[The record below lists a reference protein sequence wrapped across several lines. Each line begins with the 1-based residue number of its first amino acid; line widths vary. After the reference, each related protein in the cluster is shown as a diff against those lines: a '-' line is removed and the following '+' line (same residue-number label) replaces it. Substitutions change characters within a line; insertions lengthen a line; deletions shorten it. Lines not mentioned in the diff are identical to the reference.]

1 VRLVSSFLRLFSVAA
16 LLLTLAFLGSG
27 GAGAEDDDAQAASVE
42 EEVAPGELPTIDIV
56 GPEADDSAASAMEPA
71 ELTATPAPAP
81 LPEMNLRPLTRG
93 VSLGPLRYH
102 DDFSDPTHGLFA
114 SSIRRDSSE
123 QSYSGG
129 QYQVRLVAQSAAGG
143 GLFALVLGQTFTD
156 VAVEATGRIVRSSG
170 ESRFGIGLRFS
181 QGVGNYHL
189 RVEPDTQRWFFIRDH
204 GLGQPFDTLAM
215 GSSSVVRKGL
225 EPNQLLIAAK
235 GSTLLAYVNGQ
246 LMASATDTTHSEG
259 SVFMMVYSPRPTD
272 AQRLQVAFT
281 DFKIYGV
288 A

>member
-1 VRLVSSFLRLFSVAA
+1 MRLVSSFLRLFSVAA

-71 ELTATPAPAP
+71 ESTPPPAPAP

-114 SSIRRDSSE
+114 PSITRDSSE

-129 QYQVRLVAQSAAGG
+129 QYQV
-143 GLFALVLGQTFTD
+143 
-156 VAVEATGRIVRSSG
+156 
-170 ESRFGIGLRFS
+170 
-181 QGVGNYHL
+181 
-189 RVEPDTQRWFFIRDH
+189 
-204 GLGQPFDTLAM
+204 
-215 GSSSVVRKGL
+215 
-225 EPNQLLIAAK
+225 
-235 GSTLLAYVNGQ
+235 
-246 LMASATDTTHSEG
+246 
-259 SVFMMVYSPRPTD
+259 
-272 AQRLQVAFT
+272 
-281 DFKIYGV
+281 
-288 A
+288 